1 MHLDRAERAKKA
13 SERSEV
19 IVAFAFYII
28 LEGICK
34 KLPLRIE
41 RKRDSI
47 EFERVKRSENQGQFF
62 MTWAFNYFGS
72 RLADLH
78 LVLPNEV
85 PQLCC

>member
-1 MHLDRAERAKKA
+1 MLLDRAKRVKKA

-34 KLPLRIE
+34 KLPRRIE
-41 RKRDSI
+41 RERDSL

-62 MTWAFNYFGS
+62 TPWAFNYFK
-72 RLADLH
+72 AFK
-78 LVLPNEV
+78 
-85 PQLCC
+85 CF